1 MVAMEMKGVER
12 EKAEIETLKKVVLF
26 RPYFV
31 LSGIGGEKW
40 HVLKKPRNCEICG
53 ESVKLGFARL
63 FCFELSGITYV
74 ANEADHACCAR
85 KLTKVLTDFRRGG
98 REGGLSDEH

>member
-1 MVAMEMKGVER
+1 MVTMEMLKGVER
-12 EKAEIETLKKVVLF
+12 EGAEIETLKKVGLF
-26 RPYFV
+26 RFYF
-31 LSGIGGEKW
+31 LSGIDREKW
-40 HVLKKPRNCEICG
+40 HVFNKPRNCEICG